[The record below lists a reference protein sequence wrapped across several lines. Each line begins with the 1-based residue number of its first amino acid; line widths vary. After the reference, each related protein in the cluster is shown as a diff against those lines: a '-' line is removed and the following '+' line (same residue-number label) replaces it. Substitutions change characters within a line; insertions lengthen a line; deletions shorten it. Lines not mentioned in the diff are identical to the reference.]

1 MKANGPLRGVRILDL
16 SWGIAGPVGVMLLS
30 DLGADVVKV
39 EPPGGDPFRT
49 QPGYH
54 VWNRG
59 RRSICIDL
67 KDEAGR
73 DAFLRLCDHADVLV
87 ESFSPGTMAR
97 LGLAYEDVS
106 AGRPRLVYASVPAYP
121 PKHRFAARPGW
132 DALVQARTGMQ
143 HAQPGWRPGPVFL
156 HFPAPS
162 MGACFLVASGVLA
175 ALVQRESSGRGQHV
189 ETSLHQGVLA
199 YTTQIWQAH
208 ERAGAGFMTMMQ
220 KSYPPGIH
228 QSSVYECADGEWIH
242 AATMSGRTPTRT
254 MEDILGLEP
263 VDMAELFRDESR
275 RAAHDAR
282 LREAFRTRSRDSL
295 IEAFH
300 AAGLGAEAVAPMA
313 AAFEHPQFVANGMT
327 VTVDDKELGVT
338 TQVGPPVMFR
348 RTPAEVQGGQ
358 PLPGEHSRELL
369 TESGLAPDDID
380 KLIAAGI
387 VTTGAA
393 SGAAGAA
400 GARP

>member
-1 MKANGPLRGVRILDL
+1 MDDRLNDFAMRALAAVLTVAGIVVVLIGYLGVRNQSHVELQLPYLI
-16 SWGIAGPVGVMLLS
+16 SGGIGGLVLLG
-30 DLGADVVKV
+30 LGALVLIQYQMRVQARRFTEMTDSLDEWKDRH
-39 EPPGGDPFRT
+39 ELMLSKFDPRVF
-49 QPGYH
+49 
-54 VWNRG
+54 
-59 RRSICIDL
+59 
-67 KDEAGR
+67 AGR
-73 DAFLRLCDHADVLV
+73 TLD
-87 ESFSPGTMAR
+87 
-97 LGLAYEDVS
+97 
-106 AGRPRLVYASVPAYP
+106 
-121 PKHRFAARPGW
+121 GW

-162 MGACFLVASGVLA
+162 MGACFLLASGVLA

-208 ERAGAGFMTMMQ
+208 EKAGAGFMTMMQ

-228 QSSVYECADGEWIH
+228 QSSVYECADGDWIH

-282 LREAFRTRSRDSL
+282 LREAFRTRARDSL
-295 IEAFH
+295 IEEFH

-313 AAFEHPQFVANGMT
+313 TAFAHPQFVANGMT

-338 TQVGPPVMFR
+338 TQVGPPVLFS

-380 KLIAAGI
+380 KLFAAGI
-387 VTTGAA
+387 VTTGATR
-393 SGAAGAA
+393 AAGASGDA
-400 GARP
+400 TGARP